1 MNSRDCREHYL
12 NSLQPNM
19 KKGKWTQVEEL
30 PWECMQY
37 LIAQGHSRLGSQWCK
52 ISSMVPGRTDNA
64 VKNFYNATSRSKA
77 LSRPESILWLYI
89 SHVRAGLAAAAA
101 FSEALEGAR
110 QPSIEHLLQVWKA
123 HAPAALV
130 QHVLSSGLNLP
141 EPPEPSG
148 SWPGSASGEFSEP
161 ARKCG
166 GRGRSRS
173 PSTLSLNGRA
183 GDDPHSPSTSV
194 FDIGAAH
201 HGGPGR
207 CGAVSP
213 SLDLSHFNVVDL
225 SGNSGPGS
233 GHACL
238 DANTLL
244 NLQHVCRNSSS
255 ELSYDTAPGTGGGG
269 WLGGRPDS
277 HSPELGP
284 SSSPSPPNL
293 VLDLTMPGS
302 SSFGS
307 AAAGHETGTTAS
319 LPPASS
325 SPQLGVQQG
334 RAGAQF
340 SLDLRLTPVSVPAS
354 TSPRA
359 SSAHLVSW
367 QQFQVG
373 AAGPGHTGAHSLG
386 GLGVQSLASPPS
398 PQPPQSV
405 LPPQQPAALPLHTLT
420 PEQLRLQSQQQQ
432 ITELQRQLKALQQ
445 QQLKQQL
452 QNPASQAITAGD
464 AEMPVPGEPVSS
476 SHSSGNSD
484 QPILLSKP
492 GISVGPSWQ
501 GPALAW
507 TAPLAAYP
515 PGPTAPQAAVPRLA
529 GGRFAAVAHP
539 LAGRSTP
546 PPPTQPALPTLLI
559 PAWVSSPLVQQPS
572 NAAWC
577 VVNSA
582 PSHPL
587 PPAAAVAG
595 GQPWSAA
602 SHLVFSQASQASQRL
617 DVSTTRAD
625 STQQGM
631 IKTEQGEGGGWMQ
644 SGEEA
649 CALLG
654 TGRSSD
660 GSFTS
665 APGPTGANASELHAG
680 PAGPFDMQR
689 WLASVQLQQPAAMA
703 GWSQTLLLQ
712 PEQQQHMLPTP
723 PFAVSSPHGHH
734 APGVSTPLHMNPG
747 SVATPQQLL
756 PAQPCQQLSRAASDQ
771 RVEQLLAAAKQG
783 AKVGE
788 GVALADVL
796 QRLGAQ
802 QLLAA
807 EQAAAQQA
815 GRMDL
820 LLPDGA
826 GQQDGAAGLGF
837 RAAAGLNGPEVLVP
851 APPVQQQQQLS
862 GGQCRR
868 TRTVALRT
876 ALQSALPAWSKRQ
889 CTYVRRMVCGLD
901 VSWLVGEGGVVV
913 TGAMQAEVALH
924 RGLLGLEEGEEV
936 DGDWVEDP
944 ANRGRL
950 LRHAVHTTREM
961 EAAIAAWQL
970 DMVPWQ
976 QAELT
981 NPGLLP
987 RPPRPPTPYA
997 ITPTSKCRARHV
1009 FIDTRGLY
1017 GMMRDAGMLE
1027 VLTEEGVTSLAK
1039 FRNGALPDPAR
1050 PGHYIVGPKDSHV
1063 ANRWDALLPD
1073 PRRQKLA
1080 SPKHSFAQIVHTDGV
1095 ALSVMFLRPK
1105 PAAPPADPP
1114 RMGRHMGALNPLA
1127 HLDAEWLGVDPGKTN
1142 MATVAHEERSAAGTV
1157 VSVWQRSLT
1166 AGQYYR
1172 DSGITRQAKATK
1184 KWLAEVKTQLT
1195 AVGRARADA
1204 DTSSGAQP
1212 CAYLLEEHGQTRTPV
1227 QGAYDCR
1234 VSALNTAVTLAL
1246 IAAGPLAGTPY
1257 NPGA

>member
-1 MNSRDCREHYL
+1 M
-12 NSLQPNM
+12 SLL
-19 KKGKWTQVEEL
+19 TQLAGSSLCADQIIVT
-30 PWECMQY
+30 PCN
-37 LIAQGHSRLGSQWCK
+37 ALGLQ
-52 ISSMVPGRTDNA
+52 
-64 VKNFYNATSRSKA
+64 
-77 LSRPESILWLYI
+77 WLYI
-89 SHVRAGLAAAAA
+89 SRVRSGLTAAAA
-101 FSEALEGAR
+101 FSEALE
-110 QPSIEHLLQVWKA
+110 VWKA

-130 QHVLSSGLNLP
+130 QHVLSNGLNLP
-141 EPPEPSG
+141 ESPELSG

-161 ARKCG
+161 ARKFG

-173 PSTLSLNGRA
+173 PSTLAHR
-183 GDDPHSPSTSV
+183 GDDQHIPSTSV
-194 FDIGAAH
+194 FDMGAAQ

-213 SLDLSHFNVVDL
+213 SLDLSHFNVVDPG
-225 SGNSGPGS
+225 GNSGPGS

-244 NLQHVCRNSSS
+244 NPRHVCRNSSS

-284 SSSPSPPNL
+284 SCPPSPPNL

-325 SPQLGVQQG
+325 SLQLGVQQG
-334 RAGAQF
+334 RAGGQF
-340 SLDLRLTPVSVPAS
+340 SLDLRLTSVSVPAS

-386 GLGVQSLASPPS
+386 GLGVQSPASPPS
-398 PQPPQSV
+398 PQPPQPQIV

-445 QQLKQQL
+445 QQLKKQL
-452 QNPASQAITAGD
+452 QGPASQATTAGD

-476 SHSSGNSD
+476 SHSSGSSD

-492 GISVGPSWQ
+492 GISVGPSWR

-572 NAAWC
+572 SAAWC
-577 VVNSA
+577 VVSSA
-582 PSHPL
+582 PSHPEA
-587 PPAAAVAG
+587 PAAAVAG

-602 SHLVFSQASQASQRL
+602 SHLVFSRASQASQRL
-617 DVSTTRAD
+617 DLSNTRAD
-625 STQQGM
+625 STQQGR
-631 IKTEQGEGGGWMQ
+631 IKTEQGDGGGWIQ

-649 CALLG
+649 CVLLG

-665 APGPTGANASELHAG
+665 APSNCAASSKIGQEHPLPGAQDNSQGSCVSHSNGRGPTMAIASEPHAG

-723 PFAVSSPHGHH
+723 PFAVSSPHGH
-734 APGVSTPLHMNPG
+734 APGASTPLHMNPG

-756 PAQPCQQLSRAASDQ
+756 PAQPCQQLSSAASDQ

-788 GVALADVL
+788 GLALADVL

-826 GQQDGAAGLGF
+826 GQQEGAAGLGF
-837 RAAAGLNGPEVLVP
+837 RAAAGLNGLEVFVP
-851 APPVQQQQQLS
+851 APPLQQQQQQQLS
-862 GGQCRR
+862 GGAC
-868 TRTVALRT
+868 
-876 ALQSALPAWSKRQ
+876 
-889 CTYVRRMVCGLD
+889 LD
-901 VSWLVGEGGVVV
+901 VSN
-913 TGAMQAEVALH
+913 TNMQQPTPTAHFTRA
-924 RGLLGLEEGEEV
+924 
-936 DGDWVEDP
+936 P
-944 ANRGRL
+944 ASD
-950 LRHAVHTTREM
+950 VHTTSTSGTLPAFQFNSSLPSGSQQQQQRPTREHT
-961 EAAIAAWQL
+961 QPRF
-970 DMVPWQ
+970 V
-976 QAELT
+976 
-981 NPGLLP
+981 
-987 RPPRPPTPYA
+987 RPPLPPVPSNLSQPLTTTTDLTGSLTGSQPAQQVLRPSLPQSSKEQRAAGEQAGRDPAPLDLTPPTSLEQDDP
-997 ITPTSKCRARHV
+997 S
-1009 FIDTRGLY
+1009 IDTHG
-1017 GMMRDAGMLE
+1017 E
-1027 VLTEEGVTSLAK
+1027 PVPLT
-1039 FRNGALPDPAR
+1039 
-1050 PGHYIVGPKDSHV
+1050 
-1063 ANRWDALLPD
+1063 
-1073 PRRQKLA
+1073 Q
-1080 SPKHSFAQIVHTDGV
+1080 
-1095 ALSVMFLRPK
+1095 
-1105 PAAPPADPP
+1105 
-1114 RMGRHMGALNPLA
+1114 
-1127 HLDAEWLGVDPGKTN
+1127 
-1142 MATVAHEERSAAGTV
+1142 
-1157 VSVWQRSLT
+1157 
-1166 AGQYYR
+1166 
-1172 DSGITRQAKATK
+1172 
-1184 KWLAEVKTQLT
+1184 
-1195 AVGRARADA
+1195 
-1204 DTSSGAQP
+1204 
-1212 CAYLLEEHGQTRTPV
+1212 
-1227 QGAYDCR
+1227 
-1234 VSALNTAVTLAL
+1234 
-1246 IAAGPLAGTPY
+1246 
-1257 NPGA
+1257 